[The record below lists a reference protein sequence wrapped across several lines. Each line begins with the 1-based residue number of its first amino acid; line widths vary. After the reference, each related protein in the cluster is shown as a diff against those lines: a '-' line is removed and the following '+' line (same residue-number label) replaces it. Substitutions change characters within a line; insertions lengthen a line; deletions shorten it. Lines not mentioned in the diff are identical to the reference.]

1 MARRLNFLSI
11 VREIA
16 FLVALVCFSFS
27 FPFFLA
33 FYVHFLVNL
42 LRGADG
48 IPVLQYYNFSHYV
61 RVSKHG
67 KISAMFSS
75 STLSKCV

>member
-42 LRGADG
+42 LRGADTMVYLYCN
-48 IPVLQYYNFSHYV
+48 IIIFS
-61 RVSKHG
+61 
-67 KISAMFSS
+67 
-75 STLSKCV
+75 TT